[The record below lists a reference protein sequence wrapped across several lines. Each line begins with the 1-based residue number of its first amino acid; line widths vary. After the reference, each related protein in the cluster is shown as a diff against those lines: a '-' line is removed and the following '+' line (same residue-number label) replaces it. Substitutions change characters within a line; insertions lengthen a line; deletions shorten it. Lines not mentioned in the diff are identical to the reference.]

1 MTDTPSQPP
10 QGVEKKILIKNKLGL
25 HARPAALFVQT
36 ANQYD
41 SDIDVIKDGE
51 KVNGKSIMGIMTL
64 AIGCGTEITVIAA
77 GADAAEAVAAIEQL
91 IQGNFGENE

>member
-1 MTDTPSQPP
+1 MSDASSQP
-10 QGVEKKILIKNKLGL
+10 QGVEKKILIQNKLGL

-41 SDIDVIKDGE
+41 ADIDVIKDGE

-64 AIGCGTEITVIAA
+64 AIGCGTEITLIAT
-77 GADAAEAVAAIEQL
+77 GPDAAEAVTAIEQL

>member
-1 MTDTPSQPP
+1 MTDDSLQP
-10 QGVEKKILIKNKLGL
+10 QSVEKKILIQNKLGL

-64 AIGCGTEITVIAA
+64 AIACGTEITISAS
-77 GADAAEAVAAIEQL
+77 GPDSAEAVAAIEQL
-91 IQGNFGENE
+91 ILGNFGEHE

>member
-1 MTDTPSQPP
+1 MTDDSLQP
-10 QGVEKKILIKNKLGL
+10 QGIEKKILIQNKLGL

-64 AIGCGTEITVIAA
+64 AIACGTEITVIAS
-77 GADAAEAVAAIEQL
+77 GPDAVEAVAAIEQL
-91 IQGNFGENE
+91 ILGNFGEHE